1 MLKGVDS
8 RDLFYK
14 RAKEIREECGEKNPI
29 DLAEDLGIYIY
40 QRDDFKKLLG
50 MYALV
55 LDRRCIFVKRD
66 LDEYTKNLV
75 VAHEIGHDQFHR
87 DLARENGLRSFIL
100 FNMRDRAEYE
110 ANVFASHLLI
120 SDREIVEMIEEGFD
134 LVQMSQKMGVD
145 INLCL
150 IKVNELIRMG
160 YDFNPQSKP
169 DASFMRR
176 L

>member
-1 MLKGVDS
+1 MLREVDS
-8 RDLFYK
+8 RDLFYN
-14 RAKEIREECGEKNPI
+14 RANEIKEKYGEISPL
-29 DLAEDLGIYIY
+29 DLAEDLGIHIY

-55 LDRRCIFVKRD
+55 LDRRCIFVKSD

-87 DLARENGLRSFIL
+87 DLARENELRSFIL

-120 SDREIVEMIEEGFD
+120 SDRDIIDMIEEEFD
-134 LVQMSQKMGVD
+134 LVQISQKLGVD

-150 IKVNELIRMG
+150 IKVNELIRRG
-160 YDFNPQSKP
+160 YKFIPQLKP
-169 DASFMRR
+169 DASFMRK